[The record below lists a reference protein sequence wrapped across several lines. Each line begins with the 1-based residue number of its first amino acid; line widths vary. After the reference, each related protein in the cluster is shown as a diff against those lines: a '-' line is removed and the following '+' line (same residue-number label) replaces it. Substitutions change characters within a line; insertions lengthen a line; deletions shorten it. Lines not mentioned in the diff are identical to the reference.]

1 MSELKVTPPHL
12 EHDAYLY
19 IRGSKCH
26 EPTTASCVRR
36 YQKYSTSGRTCP
48 LASKHGPHSIW

>member
-19 IRGSKCH
+19 IR
-26 EPTTASCVRR
+26 
-36 YQKYSTSGRTCP
+36 QSTPRQVLENTESTQRQYALRVAPWHWAGRSNVST
-48 LASKHGPHSIW
+48 